1 MQIRGVVC
9 GIDATSRS
17 RRACGSKRDRVIHG
31 HLRALDVSRPERRIS
46 VTCFRKRHDPRIR
59 NHLPALRHRESGNN
73 AHRRLSVFLCVHRL
87 RYEAPAEAGR
97 LLRLLFLRIGA
108 LSPNS
113 GRAVGPERC
122 SRLLH
127 EITPWQPSR
136 PHHPGT
142 GSPTPA
148 PILWRG
154 RVWRHRRF
162 YRSRDREHGCRS
174 PRCRG
179 PWKPIVRRRVASNR
193 ASLCFKATRAAMSR
207 NAGW

>member
-1 MQIRGVVC
+1 MRIRRLSSP
-9 GIDATSRS
+9 TSECVRGRERNRRRS
-17 RRACGSKRDRVIHG
+17 RARGRRRRCSPI
-31 HLRALDVSRPERRIS
+31 RPERRIS

-136 PHHPGT
+136 PP
-142 GSPTPA
+142 S
-148 PILWRG
+148 
-154 RVWRHRRF
+154 
-162 YRSRDREHGCRS
+162 SRDWLANTRTNLMAWSRLA
-174 PRCRG
+174 
-179 PWKPIVRRRVASNR
+179 AS
-193 ASLCFKATRAAMSR
+193 ALLS
-207 NAGW
+207 